1 MESLI
6 SQVRQ
11 MFESDSIN
19 ANEVM
24 RILENYKSDP
34 VDWQQYVIFDPHRY
48 TRSLVDIGNG
58 KYNLMI
64 LCWGPGTGSSI
75 HDHASSNCYVK
86 VLQGTLLETRY
97 AWPKNGSEDQP
108 MEEISRDEFD
118 LNAVSFM
125 HDKIGLHRMENPNH
139 SETTISLHLYIPGYN
154 KCTAFDERTS
164 KKDEVFVTFHNN
176 QKDLVK

>member
-64 LCWGPGTGSSI
+64 LCWGPGTG
-75 HDHASSNCYVK
+75 
-86 VLQGTLLETRY
+86 
-97 AWPKNGSEDQP
+97 
-108 MEEISRDEFD
+108 ISMTMR
-118 LNAVSFM
+118 AQ
-125 HDKIGLHRMENPNH
+125 
-139 SETTISLHLYIPGYN
+139 
-154 KCTAFDERTS
+154 TAM
-164 KKDEVFVTFHNN
+164 
-176 QKDLVK
+176 